1 MKTELKVLLYLK
13 RNERDAAGFCPLMGK
28 ITLKGKQHSTAQ
40 FACKIRVN
48 PEIWNSTSQ
57 RCTGKSRLAIR
68 TNKEIESRLLLIRR
82 RFDELCDTGDS
93 FTALDV
99 KNAFQGI
106 ASAQATLL
114 GLFTGHN
121 QEYALRVGVNRT
133 AGTFYEYKNTYRI
146 VSGFIKAKYKVSD
159 VAVKAL
165 DSSFIEAFDL
175 HLRTVLKQK
184 PNTIHGH
191 IVRLKRIVRMALHKG
206 IITVHPFEGF
216 SPEKPE
222 KRQLY
227 LTEEELSRLMKTTF
241 DTPNRNFTRDMFLFS
256 VFTGICY
263 CDMRNLSQVN

>member
-1 MKTELKVLLYLK
+1 MKAEMKVLLYLK

-28 ITLKGKQHSTAQ
+28 ITLKGKQNSTAQ

-57 RCTGKSRLAIR
+57 RCTGKSRLAVR

-93 FTALDV
+93 FSALDV

-114 GLFTGHN
+114 KFFQEYN
-121 QEYALRVGVNRT
+121 DEYALRVGVNRT
-133 AGTFYEYKNTYRI
+133 EASYYHYRNTRRI
-146 VSGFIKAKYKVSD
+146 LSEFIRFKYKVSD
-159 VAVKAL
+159 IAL
-165 DSSFIEAFDL
+165 KSLVFLFIESFDSYM
-175 HLRTVLKQK
+175 RMELKYQ
-184 PNTIHGH
+184 PVTRLGH
-191 IVRLKRIVRMALHKG
+191 IKCLRSIIRVAIHKG
-206 IITVHPFEGF
+206 ILAVNPFDGF

-222 KRQLY
+222 KKQLY